1 MNNLS
6 PDLRFELSGLISMV
20 LMGQINSAELL
31 ARACDKLSDLAWG
44 EVDAEMEPLEIPPSM
59 RLE

>member
-6 PDLRFELSGLISMV
+6 PDLRFELTGLLSMV

-31 ARACDKLSDLAWG
+31 ARACDKLSDLAWA
-44 EVDAEMEPLEIPPSM
+44 EVEAKPLEIPPSM

>member
-6 PDLRFELSGLISMV
+6 PDLRFELTGLLSMIF
-20 LMGQINSAELL
+20 MGQINSAELL
-31 ARACDKLSDLAWG
+31 ARACDKLSDLARA
-44 EVDAEMEPLEIPPSM
+44 EVEEQPPLEIPPSM